1 MNTDKWKRIL
11 AGFLAI
17 LCLLTS
23 PMSVYASGMQK
34 SSFAGKRQ
42 TMSSEKAT
50 EAKSAQSEILQRQ
63 TEQQMQTE
71 KQKQTEQ
78 KREEGLESE
87 SASKKNP
94 EIKQES
100 EEQKNPETKK
110 DPGSQENLESQ
121 RKQESKENTV
131 QGSSD
136 QTEKVM
142 DSMKISQTERQ
153 NRKVSGE
160 EENEKNPKVK
170 KQSAKNE
177 ARAASDSIYLTV
189 RSSAVTL
196 DKASGVKVGNVKT
209 QLPDG
214 YEGYIRRTAKCETN
228 LGSDVFTAEGGPL
241 DGREDCKTLTAKD
254 KNKYYAWYR
263 KGMYYQG
270 KWVDIKVTLVDF
282 ELRDGAFFRFVT
294 DRPGIETCK
303 VEWAE
308 TKMEFFRSD
317 NGNAI
322 DVKGY
327 ITFQDIDLY
336 QGILMKNGFG
346 NVYVKRA
353 ALENLKAATVKGKN
367 YYFDTSGLNQSGS
380 DTGFMLSVLI
390 SGKAATAVFTF
401 VRPENNLGT
410 STTPSGGLVA
420 KAYKMFPNAHPHIEK
435 YVSDSDEKMTSE
447 NRLSTREETDR
458 KSVV

>member
-1 MNTDKWKRIL
+1 
-11 AGFLAI
+11 
-17 LCLLTS
+17 
-23 PMSVYASGMQK
+23 
-34 SSFAGKRQ
+34 
-42 TMSSEKAT
+42 MSSEKAT
-50 EAKSAQSEILQRQ
+50 EAKSAQSEMPQRQ

-160 EENEKNPKVK
+160 EETEKNPKVK

-214 YEGYIRRTAKCETN
+214 YEGYIRNVRRTLAVMFLQPKADRWMAGRTARHLRQKTRISIMPGTGKGCII
-228 LGSDVFTAEGGPL
+228 
-241 DGREDCKTLTAKD
+241 RE
-254 KNKYYAWYR
+254 
-263 KGMYYQG
+263 
-270 KWVDIKVTLVDF
+270 
-282 ELRDGAFFRFVT
+282 
-294 DRPGIETCK
+294 
-303 VEWAE
+303 
-308 TKMEFFRSD
+308 
-317 NGNAI
+317 NGW
-322 DVKGY
+322 
-327 ITFQDIDLY
+327 
-336 QGILMKNGFG
+336 
-346 NVYVKRA
+346 
-353 ALENLKAATVKGKN
+353 
-367 YYFDTSGLNQSGS
+367 TS
-380 DTGFMLSVLI
+380 
-390 SGKAATAVFTF
+390 K
-401 VRPENNLGT
+401 
-410 STTPSGGLVA
+410 
-420 KAYKMFPNAHPHIEK
+420 
-435 YVSDSDEKMTSE
+435 
-447 NRLSTREETDR
+447 
-458 KSVV
+458 

>member
-1 MNTDKWKRIL
+1 
-11 AGFLAI
+11 
-17 LCLLTS
+17 
-23 PMSVYASGMQK
+23 
-34 SSFAGKRQ
+34 
-42 TMSSEKAT
+42 MSSEKAT
-50 EAKSAQSEILQRQ
+50 EAKSAQSEMPQRQ

-153 NRKVSGE
+153 KRKVSGE
-160 EENEKNPKVK
+160 EETEKNPKVK

-353 ALENLKAATVKGKN
+353 ALENLKAATVKVKN

-447 NRLSTREETDR
+447 NRLSTREETYTYTLR
-458 KSVV
+458 TMVPIENE

>member
-1 MNTDKWKRIL
+1 
-11 AGFLAI
+11 
-17 LCLLTS
+17 
-23 PMSVYASGMQK
+23 
-34 SSFAGKRQ
+34 
-42 TMSSEKAT
+42 MSSEKAT
-50 EAKSAQSEILQRQ
+50 EAKSAQSEMPQRQ

-160 EENEKNPKVK
+160 EETEKNPKVK

-177 ARAASDSIYLTV
+177 ARAASDSIYLTA

-196 DKASGVKVGNVKT
+196 DKVSGVKVGNVKT

-241 DGREDCKTLTAKD
+241 NGREDCKTLTAKD

-353 ALENLKAATVKGKN
+353 ALENLKATTVNGKN

-410 STTPSGGLVA
+410 STTPSVGLWQ
-420 KAYKMFPNAHPHIEK
+420 KLTKCFQMPIRISRNMFRTVTK
-435 YVSDSDEKMTSE
+435 
-447 NRLSTREETDR
+447 R
-458 KSVV
+458 

>member
-50 EAKSAQSEILQRQ
+50 EAKGAQSEMPQRQ

-177 ARAASDSIYLTV
+177 ARAASDSIYLTA

-209 QLPDG
+209 QLPD
-214 YEGYIRRTAKCETN
+214 CQ
-228 LGSDVFTAEGGPL
+228 
-241 DGREDCKTLTAKD
+241 
-254 KNKYYAWYR
+254 
-263 KGMYYQG
+263 M
-270 KWVDIKVTLVDF
+270 
-282 ELRDGAFFRFVT
+282 
-294 DRPGIETCK
+294 
-303 VEWAE
+303 
-308 TKMEFFRSD
+308 
-317 NGNAI
+317 
-322 DVKGY
+322 
-327 ITFQDIDLY
+327 
-336 QGILMKNGFG
+336 
-346 NVYVKRA
+346 
-353 ALENLKAATVKGKN
+353 
-367 YYFDTSGLNQSGS
+367 
-380 DTGFMLSVLI
+380 
-390 SGKAATAVFTF
+390 
-401 VRPENNLGT
+401 
-410 STTPSGGLVA
+410 
-420 KAYKMFPNAHPHIEK
+420 
-435 YVSDSDEKMTSE
+435 
-447 NRLSTREETDR
+447 
-458 KSVV
+458 

>member
-1 MNTDKWKRIL
+1 
-11 AGFLAI
+11 
-17 LCLLTS
+17 
-23 PMSVYASGMQK
+23 
-34 SSFAGKRQ
+34 
-42 TMSSEKAT
+42 MSSEKAT
-50 EAKSAQSEILQRQ
+50 EAKSAQSEMPQRQ

-153 NRKVSGE
+153 NQKVSGE

-177 ARAASDSIYLTV
+177 ARAASDSIYLTA

-214 YEGYIRRTAKCETN
+214 YEGYIRRTPNVRRTLAVMFLQPKADRWMA
-228 LGSDVFTAEGGPL
+228 GRTARHSRQKTRISIMPGTGK
-241 DGREDCKTLTAKD
+241 GCIIRE
-254 KNKYYAWYR
+254 
-263 KGMYYQG
+263 
-270 KWVDIKVTLVDF
+270 
-282 ELRDGAFFRFVT
+282 
-294 DRPGIETCK
+294 
-303 VEWAE
+303 
-308 TKMEFFRSD
+308 
-317 NGNAI
+317 NGW
-322 DVKGY
+322 
-327 ITFQDIDLY
+327 
-336 QGILMKNGFG
+336 
-346 NVYVKRA
+346 
-353 ALENLKAATVKGKN
+353 
-367 YYFDTSGLNQSGS
+367 TS
-380 DTGFMLSVLI
+380 
-390 SGKAATAVFTF
+390 K
-401 VRPENNLGT
+401 
-410 STTPSGGLVA
+410 
-420 KAYKMFPNAHPHIEK
+420 
-435 YVSDSDEKMTSE
+435 
-447 NRLSTREETDR
+447 
-458 KSVV
+458 

>member
-42 TMSSEKAT
+42 TMSSE
-50 EAKSAQSEILQRQ
+50 SAQSEMPQRQ

-153 NRKVSGE
+153 KRKVSGE
-160 EENEKNPKVK
+160 EETEKNPKVK

-214 YEGYIRRTAKCETN
+214 YEGYIRRTAKCFY
-228 LGSDVFTAEGGPL
+228 SRRRTAG
-241 DGREDCKTLTAKD
+241 
-254 KNKYYAWYR
+254 W
-263 KGMYYQG
+263 Q
-270 KWVDIKVTLVDF
+270 
-282 ELRDGAFFRFVT
+282 
-294 DRPGIETCK
+294 
-303 VEWAE
+303 
-308 TKMEFFRSD
+308 
-317 NGNAI
+317 
-322 DVKGY
+322 
-327 ITFQDIDLY
+327 
-336 QGILMKNGFG
+336 
-346 NVYVKRA
+346 
-353 ALENLKAATVKGKN
+353 
-367 YYFDTSGLNQSGS
+367 
-380 DTGFMLSVLI
+380 
-390 SGKAATAVFTF
+390 
-401 VRPENNLGT
+401 
-410 STTPSGGLVA
+410 GGLQDTYG
-420 KAYKMFPNAHPHIEK
+420 KRQE
-435 YVSDSDEKMTSE
+435 
-447 NRLSTREETDR
+447 
-458 KSVV
+458 

>member
-1 MNTDKWKRIL
+1 
-11 AGFLAI
+11 
-17 LCLLTS
+17 
-23 PMSVYASGMQK
+23 
-34 SSFAGKRQ
+34 
-42 TMSSEKAT
+42 MSSEKAT
-50 EAKSAQSEILQRQ
+50 EAKSAQSEMPQRQ

-160 EENEKNPKVK
+160 EETEKNPKVK

-177 ARAASDSIYLTV
+177 ARAASDSIYLTA

-196 DKASGVKVGNVKT
+196 DKVSGVKVGNVKT

-241 DGREDCKTLTAKD
+241 NGREDCKTLTAKD

-303 VEWAE
+303 VE
-308 TKMEFFRSD
+308 MGRD
-317 NGNAI
+317 QNG
-322 DVKGY
+322 
-327 ITFQDIDLY
+327 
-336 QGILMKNGFG
+336 
-346 NVYVKRA
+346 
-353 ALENLKAATVKGKN
+353 
-367 YYFDTSGLNQSGS
+367 
-380 DTGFMLSVLI
+380 
-390 SGKAATAVFTF
+390 VFPL
-401 VRPENNLGT
+401 R
-410 STTPSGGLVA
+410 
-420 KAYKMFPNAHPHIEK
+420 
-435 YVSDSDEKMTSE
+435 
-447 NRLSTREETDR
+447 
-458 KSVV
+458 

>member
-1 MNTDKWKRIL
+1 
-11 AGFLAI
+11 
-17 LCLLTS
+17 
-23 PMSVYASGMQK
+23 
-34 SSFAGKRQ
+34 
-42 TMSSEKAT
+42 MSSEKAT
-50 EAKSAQSEILQRQ
+50 EAKSAQSEMPQRQ
-63 TEQQMQTE
+63 TEQQIQTE

-131 QGSSD
+131 QSSSD

-177 ARAASDSIYLTV
+177 ARAASDSIYLTA

-196 DKASGVKVGNVKT
+196 DKASGVMVGNVKT

-282 ELRDGAFFRFVT
+282 ELRDGAFFPFC
-294 DRPGIETCK
+294 D
-303 VEWAE
+303 
-308 TKMEFFRSD
+308 
-317 NGNAI
+317 
-322 DVKGY
+322 
-327 ITFQDIDLY
+327 
-336 QGILMKNGFG
+336 
-346 NVYVKRA
+346 
-353 ALENLKAATVKGKN
+353 
-367 YYFDTSGLNQSGS
+367 GS
-380 DTGFMLSVLI
+380 AGD
-390 SGKAATAVFTF
+390 
-401 VRPENNLGT
+401 
-410 STTPSGGLVA
+410 
-420 KAYKMFPNAHPHIEK
+420 
-435 YVSDSDEKMTSE
+435 
-447 NRLSTREETDR
+447 
-458 KSVV
+458 

>member
-1 MNTDKWKRIL
+1 
-11 AGFLAI
+11 
-17 LCLLTS
+17 
-23 PMSVYASGMQK
+23 
-34 SSFAGKRQ
+34 
-42 TMSSEKAT
+42 MSSEKAT
-50 EAKSAQSEILQRQ
+50 EAKSAQSEMLQRQ

-153 NRKVSGE
+153 NRKASGE
-160 EENEKNPKVK
+160 EETEKNPKVK

-214 YEGYIRRTAKCETN
+214 YEGYIRRTA
-228 LGSDVFTAEGGPL
+228 
-241 DGREDCKTLTAKD
+241 
-254 KNKYYAWYR
+254 
-263 KGMYYQG
+263 
-270 KWVDIKVTLVDF
+270 
-282 ELRDGAFFRFVT
+282 
-294 DRPGIETCK
+294 
-303 VEWAE
+303 
-308 TKMEFFRSD
+308 
-317 NGNAI
+317 
-322 DVKGY
+322 
-327 ITFQDIDLY
+327 
-336 QGILMKNGFG
+336 
-346 NVYVKRA
+346 
-353 ALENLKAATVKGKN
+353 
-367 YYFDTSGLNQSGS
+367 
-380 DTGFMLSVLI
+380 LSLI
-390 SGKAATAVFTF
+390 
-401 VRPENNLGT
+401 
-410 STTPSGGLVA
+410 
-420 KAYKMFPNAHPHIEK
+420 HI
-435 YVSDSDEKMTSE
+435 
-447 NRLSTREETDR
+447 
-458 KSVV
+458 